1 MKHNIESLLQKNPA
15 VRFMGFVN
23 HKNNGKKVT
32 ARMFAYV
39 LISDHAQI
47 PHKKSLKDIYL
58 EVFSDGYKTLDANR
72 AEYRKEALD
81 WLTDRM
87 EKDAEGKVT
96 REEIAAFLDKLYAEG
111 ELRVDT
117 HAIFNSMEVTTD
129 FRFNGQYMKVTSVY
143 DADEK
148 SGFFGWANTHT
159 VRIANRTDNRYMTV
173 KFNPKLDAYLP
184 NSGKLNPNP
193 DKLAFIT
200 TSDELKHMFASIVE
214 FGRLGF
220 LTYDD
225 FLFETCKENNAETR
239 KLCLEAERVMLG
251 LNRVCGIRSYEHA
264 GQLLNAGI
272 K

>member
-1 MKHNIESLLQKNPA
+1 MKYYIESLLQKNPA

-32 ARMFAYV
+32 VRVFAYV
-39 LISDHAQI
+39 LISDYAQI
-47 PHKKSLKDIYL
+47 PHKKSLKDISL

-129 FRFNGQYMKVTSVY
+129 LRFNGQYMKVTSVY

-148 SGFFGWANTHT
+148 SGF
-159 VRIANRTDNRYMTV
+159 
-173 KFNPKLDAYLP
+173 
-184 NSGKLNPNP
+184 
-193 DKLAFIT
+193 
-200 TSDELKHMFASIVE
+200 SD
-214 FGRLGF
+214 G
-220 LTYDD
+220 
-225 FLFETCKENNAETR
+225 
-239 KLCLEAERVMLG
+239 
-251 LNRVCGIRSYEHA
+251 
-264 GQLLNAGI
+264 
-272 K
+272 